1 MYKEP
6 EAMREIHK
14 IQEQLYEEQKDMTDA
29 EKLKLLHREAQEAE
43 KKYNLTLKKILLTKY
58 V

>member
-1 MYKEP
+1 
-6 EAMREIHK
+6 MREIHK